1 MQLMKKVI
9 FPVFGA
15 LVLAL
20 AISSCKPEKKTL
32 GPAPSQIEGL
42 TQSTWVLYK
51 VDQIDVNQQLA
62 FIESDTLLDVSD
74 VYIDGTPVEATFTA
88 AGDYSLTVGAGTTLF
103 PKLNGKWA
111 FDDANYPTKIVFDA
125 GTAEEAG
132 VALLKPIRPQDANLV
147 LKFNKICGGK
157 RTVSYHLW
165 FTRK

>member
-1 MQLMKKVI
+1 MKKVLI
-9 FPVFGA
+9 PVFGA
-15 LVLAL
+15 LLMVF

-32 GPAPSQIEGL
+32 GPAASQTEGL
-42 TQSTWVLYK
+42 TKSTWVLYK
-51 VDQIDVNQQLA
+51 VAQIDVNQQLA
-62 FIESDTLLDVSD
+62 FVESDTLLDVSD
-74 VYIDGTPVEATFTA
+74 VYIDGTPVEATFTDS
-88 AGDYSLTVGAGTTLF
+88 GNYSLTVGAGTTLF
-103 PKLNGKWA
+103 PKLNGKWS
-111 FDDANYPTKIVFDA
+111 FDNAEYPTKIVFDA